1 MEESGKGVRV
11 IIILFRLSENN
22 IFGVSLSTLIQNDRQ
37 KDAAVQVPI
46 VFEDVS
52 RQSLT
57 SYNALTSSLPV

>member
-1 MEESGKGVRV
+1 M

-22 IFGVSLSTLIQNDRQ
+22 IFGVALSTLIQNDRQ

-52 RQSLT
+52 CLSLM
-57 SYNALTSSLPV
+57 SYVALTSSLPV